1 MLRSALAEEINRRLL
16 LLVGTVGLMGTV
28 LTAAASG
35 SLAVLQ
41 ANRDVATQAD
51 QISQAV
57 STILQL
63 EATLPEKQAALQ
75 LYRNQPFFRES
86 DVLNAVLVL
95 DASGRTILSSRQA
108 LINRSVQ
115 DLRST
120 PLLRDGDTQR
130 RIDCF
135 LAQPAPAA
143 AAPAKSCEL
152 EGHRFHWP
160 WSTTQIALREV
171 QLFQFGVDP
180 KRSRYLILISLG
192 TQSTNSG
199 VLQLVVLMVLSS
211 ALILGLMLWSLTWAL
226 RRQLLPGLQQLAETD
241 GLTTL
246 ANRRNF
252 MDLSQQALHQAETSQ
267 TSHVLAILDIDH
279 FKRINDQHGH
289 LAGDAVL
296 RQLADTLRDGLRDS
310 DLVARLGGEE
320 FALLL
325 RCDAVMAD
333 EVLERLRSSVEF
345 SECVWDDAV
354 IPVTISLGAA
364 ATEHLGFDLDYLYAA
379 ADASL
384 YRAKTEGRNCIR
396 WATARKSDPERE
408 SWTSRLFIQA

>member
-1 MLRSALAEEINRRLL
+1 MLRSALAEEVNKRLL
-16 LLVGTVGLMGTV
+16 LLVGAVGLIGSV
-28 LTAAASG
+28 LTAVAGG

-63 EATLPEKQAALQ
+63 EATLPERQAALQ
-75 LYRNQPFFRES
+75 LYRNQPLFRQS

-108 LINRSVQ
+108 LLNRSIQ
-115 DLRST
+115 DLRRI
-120 PLLRDGDTQR
+120 PMLRDGDTQR

-135 LAQPAPAA
+135 LARPSSVLSPTSK
-143 AAPAKSCEL
+143 PCEL
-152 EGHRFHWP
+152 EGHPFHWP
-160 WSTTQIALREV
+160 WETTQMAFREV

-199 VLQLVVLMVLSS
+199 VLHLVLLMVISS

-241 GLTTL
+241 GLTAL

-252 MDLSQQALHQAETSQ
+252 MDLSQQALLQAEVSQ
-267 TSHVLAILDIDH
+267 TSHVLAIIDIDH

-325 RCDAVMAD
+325 RCNAVMAD
-333 EVLERLRSSVEF
+333 EVLERLRNSVEF
-345 SECVWDDAV
+345 SECFWDDAL

-384 YRAKTEGRNCIR
+384 YRAKSEGRNCIR
-396 WATARKSDPERE
+396 WATAREHDPERD
-408 SWTSRLFIQA
+408 SWTTRLAIQA

>member
-1 MLRSALAEEINRRLL
+1 MLCSALAEEVNRRLL
-16 LLVGTVGLMGTV
+16 LLVGAVGLMGSV
-28 LTAAASG
+28 LTAAAVG

-75 LYRNQPFFRES
+75 LYRNQPFFRQS
-86 DVLNAVLVL
+86 DVLNAALVL

-108 LINRSVQ
+108 LINRSIR
-115 DLRST
+115 DLRSM
-120 PLLRDGDTQR
+120 PLFRDGDTQR

-135 LAQPAPAA
+135 LGQLSSA
-143 AAPAKSCEL
+143 AAPTSKPCEL

-171 QLFQFGVDP
+171 QLFQFGIDP

-192 TQSTNSG
+192 TQATNSG
-199 VLQLVVLMVLSS
+199 VLHLVLLMVLSS
-211 ALILGLMLWSLTWAL
+211 ALILGLMLCSLTWAL

-252 MDLSQQALHQAETSQ
+252 MDLSQQALLQAERSQ
-267 TSHVLAILDIDH
+267 TSHVLAIIDIDH

-296 RQLADTLRDGLRDS
+296 RQLPDTLRDGLRDS
-310 DLVARLGGEE
+310 DLMARLGGEE

-325 RCDAVMAD
+325 CCDAVMAD

-345 SECVWDDAV
+345 TEFVWDDAV

-364 ATEHLGFDLDYLYAA
+364 ATEHLGFDLEYLYAA

-384 YRAKTEGRNCIR
+384 YRAKNEGRNCIR
-396 WATARKSDPERE
+396 WATPGRVIRSARAGPPG
-408 SWTSRLFIQA
+408 

>member
-1 MLRSALAEEINRRLL
+1 MLRSALAEEVNRRLL
-16 LLVGTVGLMGTV
+16 LLVGAVGLMGSV
-28 LTAAASG
+28 LTGVAGG

-41 ANRDVATQAD
+41 SNRDVATQAD

-63 EATLPEKQAALQ
+63 EATLPEKQAVLQ
-75 LYRNQPFFRES
+75 LYRNQPFFLQS

-108 LINRSVQ
+108 LINRSIR

-135 LAQPAPAA
+135 LGQLSSA
-143 AAPAKSCEL
+143 AAPTAKPCEL

-171 QLFQFGVDP
+171 QLFQFGIDP
-180 KRSRYLILISLG
+180 KGSRYLILISLG
-192 TQSTNSG
+192 TQATNSG
-199 VLQLVVLMVLSS
+199 VLHLVLLMVLSS

-252 MDLSQQALHQAETSQ
+252 MDLSQQALLQAETSQ
-267 TSHVLAILDIDH
+267 TFHVLAIIDIDY

-296 RQLADTLRDGLRDS
+296 RQLADILRDGLRDS

-345 SECVWDDAV
+345 SECVWDDVV

-364 ATEHLGFDLDYLYAA
+364 ATEHLGFDLEYLYAA

-384 YRAKTEGRNCIR
+384 YRAKNEGRNCIR
-396 WATARKSDPERE
+396 WATARKGDPERE
-408 SWTSRLFIQA
+408 SWTSRLIIQA

>member
-1 MLRSALAEEINRRLL
+1 MLRSALAEEVNRRLL
-16 LLVGTVGLMGTV
+16 LLVGAVGLMGSV
-28 LTAAASG
+28 LTGVAGG

-41 ANRDVATQAD
+41 SNRDVATQAD

-75 LYRNQPFFRES
+75 LYRNQPFFLQS

-108 LINRSVQ
+108 LINRSIR

-135 LAQPAPAA
+135 LGQLSSA
-143 AAPAKSCEL
+143 AAPTAKPCEL

-171 QLFQFGVDP
+171 QLFQFGIDP
-180 KRSRYLILISLG
+180 KGSRYLILISLG
-192 TQSTNSG
+192 TQATNSG
-199 VLQLVVLMVLSS
+199 VLQLVLLMVLSS

-252 MDLSQQALHQAETSQ
+252 MDLSQQALLQAETSQ
-267 TSHVLAILDIDH
+267 TFHVLAIIDIDH

-325 RCDAVMAD
+325 RCDAVMAN

-345 SECVWDDAV
+345 SECVWDDVV

-384 YRAKTEGRNCIR
+384 YRAKNEGRNCIR
-396 WATARKSDPERE
+396 WATARKGDPERE
-408 SWTSRLFIQA
+408 SWTSRLIIQA